1 MIIKIYRRYL
11 SETFRNKIY
20 ILFLGRL
27 LEILRRCR
35 FYIYCK
41 LAMLLSFFVKGNQK
55 LNAYVFM
62 NQYGWTS
69 YPGMYSLNYKSLTPS
84 VLIDE
89 INTLPFIFH
98 NGKRLYFP
106 ASFSQ
111 EKIGLVYRSLLIEQD
126 VRSPHRYVVSNL
138 SLKETTLLD
147 IGAAEGI
154 FSLDVIDYVDS
165 VYLFECD
172 EEWIPALSA
181 TVAPWNDKVHILKRF
196 IGHVDNE
203 CTLTIDSF
211 MRQIPHPNKLFLK
224 MDIEGAEL
232 QALQGAKKTLME
244 YGSRL
249 RFAICTYHSDDDKES
264 ISSFLSR
271 YGYKYEFTKG
281 FLFISWCL
289 RTGIVRSL

>member
-1 MIIKIYRRYL
+1 MITKIYRRCL
-11 SETFRNKIY
+11 PKTFRGKIY
-20 ILFLGRL
+20 SLFLGDL
-27 LEILRRCR
+27 LETLRMCR

-41 LAMLLSFFVKGNQK
+41 LAVLLSFFVKDNQK
-55 LNAYVFM
+55 LNAYTFM
-62 NQYGWTS
+62 NKYGWTS
-69 YPGMYSLNYKSLTPS
+69 YPGMYSLNYKNLAPTI
-84 VLIDE
+84 LIDE
-89 INTLPFIFH
+89 VNALPFILH

-111 EKIGLVYRSLLIEQD
+111 EKISMVYRSLLIEQD
-126 VRSPHRYVVSNL
+126 VRSPHRYVVSSL
-138 SLKETTLLD
+138 SLKDATLLD

-154 FSLDVIDYVDS
+154 FSLDMIDYVDS

-181 TVAPWNDKVHILKRF
+181 TFAPWDNKVHIIKKF
-196 IGHVDNE
+196 VGNVDNTH
-203 CTLTIDSF
+203 TLTIDSF
-211 MRQIPHPNKLFLK
+211 MRQIPQPNQLFLK

-249 RFAICTYHSDDDKES
+249 KFAICTYHSNDDKAN
-264 ISSFLSR
+264 ISSFLSGYR
-271 YGYKYEFTKG
+271 YKYEFTKG